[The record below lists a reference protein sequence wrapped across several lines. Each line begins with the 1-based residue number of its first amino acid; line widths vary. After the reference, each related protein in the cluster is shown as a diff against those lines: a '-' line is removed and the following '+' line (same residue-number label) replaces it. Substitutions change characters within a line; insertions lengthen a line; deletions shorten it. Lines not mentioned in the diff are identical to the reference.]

1 MSINQSIN
9 QKKPYQMI
17 GPVPGNDLQIL
28 SERNKEKLNW
38 ELKNLLNLRTDSSLA
53 IYERIFLTTPLK
65 YYFSFPIL
73 SMSQFIV
80 MFNNSMSI
88 EFND

>member
-53 IYERIFLTTPLK
+53 IYERIFLTETKK
-65 YYFSFPIL
+65 YFWL
-73 SMSQFIV
+73 SPVAGI
-80 MFNNSMSI
+80 
-88 EFND
+88 